1 MIHSF
6 PLVVVVMLNI
16 NVSVNNWLH
25 HIHEEEEGDRGE
37 HESGPVS
44 GEANIKH
51 AVALEGAE
59 RLPPELVSWL
69 DGERDL
75 LLAEAWNV
83 HVHAALQFRLDFEA
97 LNHLNNLSLLLSSSA
112 VCWTNLFQVLVNF
125 VLHFTYYYIMTQF

>member
-1 MIHSF
+1 
-6 PLVVVVMLNI
+6 MLNI
-16 NVSVNNWLH
+16 YVSVNDWLQ

-37 HESGPVS
+37 HESGPVAR
-44 GEANIKH
+44 EADIKH

-83 HVHAALQFRLDFEA
+83 HVHTALQFRLDFES
-97 LNHLNNLSLLLSSSA
+97 LNHLNNLSLLFRSGA
-112 VCWTNLFQVLVNF
+112 VCRTNLFQVLVNF
-125 VLHFTYYYIMTQF
+125 VLHFY